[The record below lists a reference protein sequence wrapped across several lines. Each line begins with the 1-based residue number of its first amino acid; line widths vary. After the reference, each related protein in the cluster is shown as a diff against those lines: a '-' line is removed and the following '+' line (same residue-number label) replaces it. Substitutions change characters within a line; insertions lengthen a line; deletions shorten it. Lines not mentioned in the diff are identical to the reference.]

1 MGFGLKLALFGGS
14 FDPPHLGHLAFA
26 RLALDVLAPDRFLWM
41 PAGRQWQKPDQVM
54 AAGEHRVQMLQRLIA
69 GEPRFAVDDREL
81 HRRGPSFTADTLNE
95 FAQQHPGAELMF
107 LIGQDQ
113 YARLPTWYRAET
125 VAALATLVV
134 VPRAGEAVVTPP
146 GMPEHR
152 LQVLDLP
159 NTPIS
164 STAVREAI
172 AHGDDISPLVGADVA
187 SYIDSHRLYG
197 KKP

>member
-1 MGFGLKLALFGGS
+1 VALRLALFGGS

-26 RLALDVLAPDRFLWM
+26 RFALNALEPDRLLWL

-54 AAGEHRVQMLQRLIA
+54 AAPVHRVAMLKCLTA
-69 GEPRFAVDDREL
+69 DEPRFAVDEREL
-81 HRRGPSFTADTLNE
+81 HRRGPSFTADSLRE
-95 FAQQHPGAELMF
+95 FAREFPGAELMF

-113 YARLPTWYRAET
+113 YAKLPTWYRAEV
-125 VAALATLVV
+125 VAELATLVV
-134 VPRAGEAVVTPP
+134 VPRAGEHVVAPV
-146 GMPEHR
+146 GMPRHR

-164 STAVREAI
+164 STVVREAI
-172 AHGDDISPLVGADVA
+172 ARGEDICPMVGAEVA
-187 SYIDSHRLYG
+187 SYIAAHRLYE

>member
-1 MGFGLKLALFGGS
+1 VKIALFGGS

-26 RLALDVLAPDRFLWM
+26 RFALEALAPDRFLWL
-41 PAGRQWQKPDQVM
+41 PAGRQWQKPDQIM
-54 AAGEHRVQMLQRLIA
+54 AAGVHRAAMLKRLTA
-69 GEPRFAVDDREL
+69 GEPRFAIDEREL
-81 HRRGPSFTADTLNE
+81 HRRGPSFTADTLGE
-95 FAQQHPGAELMF
+95 FKAEHPNAELMF

-113 YARLPTWYRAET
+113 YARLPTWYRAES

-146 GMPEHR
+146 GMPPHR

-159 NTPIS
+159 ENPLS

-172 AHGDDISPLVGADVA
+172 ARGDDISPLVGADVA

>member
-1 MGFGLKLALFGGS
+1 MRLALFGGS

-26 RLALDVLAPDRFLWM
+26 RFALDALAPDRLLWL

-54 AAGEHRVQMLQRLIA
+54 AAGEHRSAMVRCLID
-69 GEPRFAVDDREL
+69 GEPRFGIDDREL
-81 HRRGPSFTADTLNE
+81 HRRGPSFTADTLGE
-95 FAQQHPGAELMF
+95 FTAECPGAELML

-125 VAALATLVV
+125 VASLATMVV
-134 VPRAGEAVVTPP
+134 VPRAGEPVVTPP
-146 GMPEHR
+146 GMPPHR
-152 LQVLDLP
+152 LQVLALP
-159 NTPIS
+159 DIPIS
-164 STAVREAI
+164 STAVRDAI
-172 AHGDDISPLVGADVA
+172 ARGADISPLVGADVA

>member
-1 MGFGLKLALFGGS
+1 MRLALFGGS

-26 RLALDVLAPDRFLWM
+26 RFALDALAPDRLLWL

-54 AAGEHRVQMLQRLIA
+54 AAGVHRVAMLKRLTA
-69 GEPRFAVDDREL
+69 GEPRFAIDDREL
-81 HRRGPSFTADTLNE
+81 HRRGPSFTADTLCE
-95 FAQQHPGAELMF
+95 FRIEHADAELMF

-125 VAALATLVV
+125 VASLATLVV

-146 GMPEHR
+146 GMPPHR
-152 LQVLDLP
+152 LQVLELP
-159 NTPIS
+159 ETPIS
-164 STAVREAI
+164 STAVRLRI
-172 AHGDDISPLVGADVA
+172 ALGDDIRPLVGADVA
-187 SYIDSHRLYG
+187 SYIDSHRLYE

>member
-1 MGFGLKLALFGGS
+1 VKIALFGGS

-26 RLALDVLAPDRFLWM
+26 RVALDALAPDRLLWM

-54 AAGEHRVQMLQRLIA
+54 AAGEHRVQMVQHLIA

-95 FAQQHPGAELMF
+95 FTRQYPGAELMF

-146 GMPEHR
+146 GMPAHR
-152 LQVLDLP
+152 LRVLDLP
-159 NTPIS
+159 DTPIS

-172 AHGDDISPLVGADVA
+172 ARGDDISPLVGADVA

>member
-1 MGFGLKLALFGGS
+1 MKLALFGGS

-26 RLALDVLAPDRFLWM
+26 RFVLDALAPDRLLWL

-54 AAGEHRVQMLQRLIA
+54 AAGVHRVQMLKRLTA
-69 GEPRFAVDDREL
+69 GEPRFFVDDREL

-95 FAQQHPGAELMF
+95 FKRQSPDAELMF

-146 GMPEHR
+146 GMPPHR
-152 LQVLDLP
+152 LQVLELP
-159 NTPIS
+159 DTPIS
-164 STAVREAI
+164 STVVREAR
-172 AHGDDISPLVGADVA
+172 ARGDDIRPLVGADVA
-187 SYIDSHRLYG
+187 SYIDSHRLYE

>member
-1 MGFGLKLALFGGS
+1 MRLALFGGS

-26 RLALDVLAPDRFLWM
+26 RFALEALAPQRLLWL

-54 AAGEHRVQMLQRLIA
+54 AAGAHRVQMLRLLTA
-69 GEPRFAVDDREL
+69 GEPRFVVDDREL
-81 HRRGPSFTADTLNE
+81 HRRGPSFTADTLGE
-95 FAQQHPGAELMF
+95 FKAEAPDAELMF

-113 YARLPTWYRAET
+113 YARLPTWYRAEA
-125 VAALATLVV
+125 VAQLATLVV

-146 GMPEHR
+146 GMPPHR
-152 LQVLDLP
+152 LQVLHLP
-159 NTPIS
+159 DTPIS
-164 STAVREAI
+164 STAVRDAI
-172 AHGDDISPLVGADVA
+172 VRGDDICPLVGADVA

>member
-1 MGFGLKLALFGGS
+1 MKIALFGGS

-26 RLALDVLAPDRFLWM
+26 RVALDALAPDRLLWM

-54 AAGEHRVQMLQRLIA
+54 AAGEHRVQMVQHLIA

-95 FAQQHPGAELMF
+95 FTRQYPGAELMF

-146 GMPEHR
+146 GMPAHR
-152 LQVLDLP
+152 LRVLDLP
-159 NTPIS
+159 DTPIS

-172 AHGDDISPLVGADVA
+172 ARGDDISPLVGADVA

>member
-1 MGFGLKLALFGGS
+1 VALKLALFGGS

-26 RLALDVLAPDRFLWM
+26 RFALDALQPDRLLWL

-54 AAGEHRVQMLQRLIA
+54 AAPVHRVAMLKRLTA
-69 GEPRFAVDDREL
+69 DEPRYVVDEREL
-81 HRRGPSFTADTLNE
+81 HRRGPSFTADTLRE
-95 FAQQHPGAELMF
+95 FAAQNPGAELMF

-113 YARLPTWYRAET
+113 YAKLPTWYRAEV
-125 VAALATLVV
+125 VAELATLVV
-134 VPRAGEAVVTPP
+134 VPRAGEHVVAPA
-146 GMPEHR
+146 GMPRHR

-159 NTPIS
+159 NTPVS

-172 AHGDDISPLVGADVA
+172 ARGEDICPMVGAEVA
-187 SYIDSHRLYG
+187 SYIAAHRLYE

>member
-1 MGFGLKLALFGGS
+1 MKIALFGGS

-26 RLALDVLAPDRFLWM
+26 RVALDALAPDRLLWM
-41 PAGRQWQKPDQVM
+41 PAGRQWQKPDQIM
-54 AAGEHRVQMLQRLIA
+54 AAGEHRVQMVQHLIA

-95 FAQQHPGAELMF
+95 FTRQYPGAELMF

-146 GMPEHR
+146 GMPAHR
-152 LQVLDLP
+152 LRVLDLP
-159 NTPIS
+159 DTPIS

-172 AHGDDISPLVGADVA
+172 ARGDDISPLVGADVA

>member
-1 MGFGLKLALFGGS
+1 VKLALFGGS

-26 RLALDVLAPDRFLWM
+26 QFALDALQPDRLLWL

-54 AAGEHRVQMLQRLIA
+54 AAGVHRVQMLKRLTA
-69 GEPRFAVDDREL
+69 HESRFVVDDREL
-81 HRRGPSFTADTLNE
+81 HRRGPSFTADTLRE
-95 FAQQHPGAELMF
+95 FTVQQPGAELMF

-113 YARLPTWYRAET
+113 YARLPTWYRAEVVT
-125 VAALATLVV
+125 ELATLVV

-146 GMPEHR
+146 GMPPHR

-159 NTPIS
+159 DTPIS
-164 STAVREAI
+164 STAVRETLARGGDI
-172 AHGDDISPLVGADVA
+172 APLVGPEVA
-187 SYIDSHRLYG
+187 SYIASHRLYE